1 MVAWDRGGATDD
13 PLASLVHDQLP
24 LDGGARVQ
32 ARSIA
37 VQGPHHD
44 TMDRRSAA
52 ATRLATVQA
61 VYETGEEM
69 KHGPELV
76 NAELAAIERPSEPTI
91 ATKHPGYWLGSSAGE
106 IRRLRADN
114 LMLRRELARVMAVLE
129 AAKQP
134 RDASWH
140 LEPEETKL

>member
-1 MVAWDRGGATDD
+1 MQSA
-13 PLASLVHDQLP
+13 
-24 LDGGARVQ
+24 
-32 ARSIA
+32 
-37 VQGPHHD
+37 HHYRL
-44 TMDRRSAA
+44 DRRSVAA
-52 ATRLATVQA
+52 PWLATVQA

-76 NAELAAIERPSEPTI
+76 NAELAAIERPSEP
-91 ATKHPGYWLGSSAGE
+91 ALNLDKYPGYWSGSAAGE
-106 IRRLRADN
+106 VRGLRAEVT
-114 LMLRRELARVMAVLE
+114 LLRRELARVMAVLE